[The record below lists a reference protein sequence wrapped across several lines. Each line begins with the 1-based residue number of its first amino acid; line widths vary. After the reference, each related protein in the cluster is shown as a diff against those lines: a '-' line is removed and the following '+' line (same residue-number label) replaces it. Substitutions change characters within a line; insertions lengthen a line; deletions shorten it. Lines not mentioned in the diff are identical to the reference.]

1 MRHGAVQLVR
11 FAWVEALSCLF
22 AAGVFAGLALS
33 SVVPL
38 PVPRYDALLVW
49 CVALTL
55 LFWAVGL
62 ETRREVLV
70 VLAFHLLGL
79 ALELFKVR
87 VGSWSYPEDAWTKV
101 GGVPLYAGFM
111 YAAVGSYICQAW
123 RRMDLRLSG
132 FPLVPAALVAV
143 AIYAN
148 FFTHHWVVDLRVPL
162 ALAGLVVLRRCL
174 VHFRVGH
181 ETYRMPLALAFV
193 LIGFFLW
200 LAENGAT
207 FLGAWTYPSQ
217 QDVWEAVHVG
227 KLGAWSLLVTMSFV
241 IVAVLKRWEGE
252 LYADAPVTV
261 TPERD
266 EPAGGSDDAGPATS
280 R

>member
-1 MRHGAVQLVR
+1 MTDGGARLWHGLAQLLR

-22 AAGVFAGLALS
+22 AVGVFAGLALS
-33 SVVPL
+33 SIFPL
-38 PVPRYDALLVW
+38 PVARYDALLVW
-49 CVALTL
+49 CVGLTL
-55 LFWAVGL
+55 AFWAVGL

-79 ALELFKVR
+79 GLELFKVH
-87 VGSWSYPEDAWTKV
+87 VGSWSYPEEAWTKV

-132 FPLVPAALVAV
+132 FPLVPATLVAV

-148 FFTHHWVVDLRVPL
+148 FFTHHWIADLRVPL
-162 ALAGLVVLRRCL
+162 AILGLVVLRRCL
-174 VHFRVGH
+174 VHFRVGA
-181 ETYRMPLALAFV
+181 ETYRMPLVVAFV

-252 LYADAPVTV
+252 LYADTPVTV
-261 TPERD
+261 TPDRD
-266 EPAGGSDDAGPATS
+266 
-280 R
+280 